1 MAVNTFGFFSCLSSG
16 GRYVGAIMITDADGI
31 PQEFKYTEPVK
42 PTRLQTILY
51 GGSLE
56 KYIKHEV
63 IRGKLIKSVS
73 KKPEIIFA
81 NTSDPTMM
89 GKCEGLSIVLI
100 HRARVQDLDEVGQ
113 VKQPKENELIIK
125 DHESRDPLRI
135 ICAPED
141 AAMLQKIGEMALEIK
156 YKLDLIEPLE
166 RVETALDAI
175 LKETSSK

>member
-1 MAVNTFGFFSCLSSG
+1 MAANTLGFFSCMSSN
-16 GRYVGAIMITDADGI
+16 GRYVGAIMITDAEGI

-81 NTSDPTMM
+81 NNSDPTMM
-89 GKCEGLSIVLI
+89 GKYDGLSIVLI
-100 HRARVQDLDEVGQ
+100 HRARIKDLEEVGQ

-135 ICAPED
+135 ICAPD
-141 AAMLQKIGEMALEIK
+141 DVANLQKISEMAMEIK
-156 YKLDLIEPLE
+156 YKLDIIEPLE
-166 RVETALDAI
+166 RVDTALDAI
-175 LKETSSK
+175 LKETSNK